1 MYKQRDVEA
10 LWNRYNN
17 LLKKLNDE
25 NVDNLVNKWDQ
36 RIIMSSFSQ
45 REKEPF
51 CGIGG
56 LVEYS
61 LELAKASNNI
71 LKALNYDTNTKSIIK
86 CTLLSILG
94 RVGNEVQ
101 DRYVECQ
108 SEWHKEKLGQY
119 YDWNESC
126 PKYQVNDMTLFI
138 LQRHNINLSWEEWE
152 ALSLL
157 KDMTSEDNKFYSAH
171 KSRLSLVLQMAHE
184 SVMKDE
190 RDKILGIYKVPFW

>member
-1 MYKQRDVEA
+1 MFKERDVES
-10 LWNRYNN
+10 LWNKYRK
-17 LLKKLNDE
+17 LLQSLKDE
-25 NVDNLVNKWDQ
+25 NVDKLIDRWDQ

-56 LVEYS
+56 IVEYA

-71 LKALNYDTNTKSIIK
+71 SKALNYDLKKSSIIK
-86 CTLLSILG
+86 CSLLSILG
-94 RVGNEVQ
+94 RVGSTMA

-108 SEWHKEKLGQY
+108 SDWHKEKLGQY

-138 LQRHNINLSWEEWE
+138 LQSSNVQLTWDEWQ
-152 ALSLL
+152 AIYLI
-157 KDMTSEDNKFYSAH
+157 KDMTSEDNKFYNMH
-171 KSRLSLVLQMAHE
+171 KSRLALILQLAHE

-190 RDKILGIYKVPFW
+190 KDKIDGVYTTPF

>member
-1 MYKQRDVEA
+1 MYKERDVET
-10 LWNRYNN
+10 LWNKYSN
-17 LLKKLNDE
+17 LLSKLNDE
-25 NVDNLVNKWDQ
+25 NVDNLISKWDQ

-71 LKALNYDTNTKSIIK
+71 LKALNYDTNPTSIIK
-86 CTLLSILG
+86 CSLLSILG
-94 RVGNEVQ
+94 RVGNATQ
-101 DRYVECQ
+101 DRYVECE

-126 PKYQVNDMTLFI
+126 PKYQVNDMTLFS
-138 LQRHNINLSWEEWE
+138 LQRHNVNLSWQEWE

-157 KDMTSEDNKFYSAH
+157 KDMTSEDSKFYSAH
-171 KSRLSLVLQMAHE
+171 KSRLSLIMQMAHE

-190 RDKILGIYKVPFW
+190 RDKILGIYKVPF

>member
-1 MYKQRDVEA
+1 MYKERDVET

-157 KDMTSEDNKFYSAH
+157 KDMSSEDNKFYSAH

-190 RDKILGIYKVPFW
+190 RDKILGIYKLPF

>member
-1 MYKQRDVEA
+1 MYKERDVES
-10 LWNRYNN
+10 LWKKYNN
-17 LLKKLNDE
+17 LLKGLENK
-25 NVDNLVNKWDQ
+25 NVDNLIESWDQ

-71 LKALNYDTNTKSIIK
+71 SKALNYDTNKSSIIK
-86 CTLLSILG
+86 CCLLSTLG
-94 RVGNEVQ
+94 RVGTLTE

-108 SEWHKEKLGQY
+108 SDWHKEKLGQY

-126 PKYQVNDMTLFI
+126 PKYQVNDMTLSI
-138 LQRHNINLSWEEWE
+138 LQSFKVYLTWDEWQ
-152 ALSLL
+152 AISLI
-157 KDMTSEDNKFYSAH
+157 KDMTSEDNKFYNMH
-171 KSRLSLVLQMAHE
+171 KSRLSLVLQLAHE

-190 RDKILGIYKVPFW
+190 KDKIDGVYTSPF

>member
-1 MYKQRDVEA
+1 MYKERDVET
-10 LWNRYNN
+10 LWNKYSN
-17 LLKKLNDE
+17 LLSRLNDE
-25 NVDNLVNKWDQ
+25 NVDNLINKWDQ
-36 RIIMSSFSQ
+36 RIIMASFSQ

-71 LKALNYDTNTKSIIK
+71 LKALNYDTNPMSIIK
-86 CTLLSILG
+86 CSLLSILG
-94 RVGNEVQ
+94 RVGNATQ
-101 DRYVECQ
+101 DRYVECE

-119 YDWNESC
+119 YDWNEEC

-190 RDKILGIYKVPFW
+190 RDKILGIYKVPF

>member
-1 MYKQRDVEA
+1 MYKERDVET
-10 LWNRYNN
+10 LWNKYSN
-17 LLKKLNDE
+17 LLSKLSDE
-25 NVDNLVNKWDQ
+25 NVENLINKWDQ

-71 LKALNYDTNTKSIIK
+71 LKALNYDTNPMSIVK
-86 CTLLSILG
+86 CSLLSILG
-94 RVGNEVQ
+94 RVGNEMQ
-101 DRYVECQ
+101 DRYVECE

-138 LQRHNINLSWEEWE
+138 LQHHNINLSWEEWE

-157 KDMTSEDNKFYSAH
+157 KDMSSEDNKFYSAH

-190 RDKILGIYKVPFW
+190 RDKILGIYKVPF

>member
-1 MYKQRDVEA
+1 MFKERDVES
-10 LWNRYNN
+10 LWNKYRK
-17 LLKKLNDE
+17 LLQSLKDE
-25 NVDNLVNKWDQ
+25 NVDKLIDRWDQ

-56 LVEYS
+56 IVEYA

-71 LKALNYDTNTKSIIK
+71 SKALNYDLKKSSIIK
-86 CTLLSILG
+86 CSLLSILG
-94 RVGNEVQ
+94 RVGSTMA
-101 DRYVECQ
+101 DRYIECQ
-108 SEWHKEKLGQY
+108 SDWHKEKLGQY

-138 LQRHNINLSWEEWE
+138 LQSSNVQLTWDEWQVIY
-152 ALSLL
+152 LI
-157 KDMTSEDNKFYSAH
+157 KDMTSEDNKFYNMH
-171 KSRLSLVLQMAHE
+171 KSRLALILQLAHE

-190 RDKILGIYKVPFW
+190 KDKIDGVYTTPF

>member
-1 MYKQRDVEA
+1 MYKERDVES
-10 LWNRYNN
+10 LWKKYNN
-17 LLKKLNDE
+17 LLKGLENE
-25 NVDNLVNKWDQ
+25 NVDNLVESWDQ

-71 LKALNYDTNTKSIIK
+71 SKALNYDTNKSSIIK
-86 CTLLSILG
+86 CCLLSTLG
-94 RVGNEVQ
+94 RVGTLTE

-108 SEWHKEKLGQY
+108 SDWHKEKLGQY

-138 LQRHNINLSWEEWE
+138 LQSFKVYLTWDEWQ
-152 ALSLL
+152 AISLI
-157 KDMTSEDNKFYSAH
+157 KDMTSEDNKFYNMH
-171 KSRLSLVLQMAHE
+171 KSRLSLVLQLAHE

-190 RDKILGIYKVPFW
+190 KDKIDGVYTSPF